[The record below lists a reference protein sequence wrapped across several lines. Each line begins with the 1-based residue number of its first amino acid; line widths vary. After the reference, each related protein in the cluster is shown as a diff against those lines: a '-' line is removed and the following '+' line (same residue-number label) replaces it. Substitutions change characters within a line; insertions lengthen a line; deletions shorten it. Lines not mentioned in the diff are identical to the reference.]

1 MKPWEAFVA
10 MQDAA
15 AAGAPGYEDAKH
27 LAPFPMR
34 VMDIL
39 TAIPEPVI
47 DLIVEEY
54 YRWLLEAR

>member
-1 MKPWEAFVA
+1 MSPR
-10 MQDAA
+10 Q
-15 AAGAPGYEDAKH
+15 PNP